1 VGTLRVYFVS
11 ERAEFSAEKW
21 TSVSPWLL
29 VSGELECVEEM
40 LTVAAYLQVQSVW
53 ASSRGRQKMLDEVK
67 ERFAVAE
74 GRGQPDPVFP
84 ATSSILMLN
93 SHLLN

>member
-1 VGTLRVYFVS
+1 MSCKVDECKPLPLGMHL
-11 ERAEFSAEKW
+11 AELPLEPQLGKA
-21 TSVSPWLL
+21 LL

-74 GRGQPDPVFP
+74 GRDQPPYSP
-84 ATSSILMLN
+84 PRHRYSC
-93 SHLLN
+93 